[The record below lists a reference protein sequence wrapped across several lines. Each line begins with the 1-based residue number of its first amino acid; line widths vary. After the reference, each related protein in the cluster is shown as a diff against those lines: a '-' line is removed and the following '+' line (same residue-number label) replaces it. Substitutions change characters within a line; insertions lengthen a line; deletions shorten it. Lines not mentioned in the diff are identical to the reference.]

1 MQRDRLRF
9 YTLPSKH
16 LVSQNEACTPGF
28 KVSKECLLELTYSNI
43 TGINEM
49 AKTAKQ
55 KAFKNIKL
63 NLIPVY

>member
-1 MQRDRLRF
+1 M
-9 YTLPSKH
+9 
-16 LVSQNEACTPGF
+16 SQNEACTPGF

-55 KAFKNIKL
+55 RAFKNIKL